1 MTISRLAGD
10 RAAGYFIPPMD
21 FADVESEFE
30 IAQQEVF
37 GPVLSIMR
45 CTDTADG
52 VRLANATPY
61 GLAGYLWTNDP
72 ATTHR
77 VIAELEVGN
86 VWVNGFTACR
96 QRRRSEG

>member
-1 MTISRLAGD
+1 VNLNRPAG
-10 RAAGYFIPPMD
+10 
-21 FADVESEFE
+21 
-30 IAQQEVF
+30 VF

-61 GLAGYLWTNDP
+61 GLAGYLWTNDL

-86 VWVNGFTACR
+86 VWVNGFYGMPP
-96 QRRRSEG
+96 SMPFGGEE